1 MSRLGD
7 RRVLARK
14 SLKDQADWRQ
24 LPSGQL
30 QPRSPE
36 DHGMPAL
43 PITASRR
50 FGGRNHQQTALA
62 GLLVAVLA
70 LSITAASVTQEWA
83 MPAAERTPAD
93 AVAVAFAALGLAPAP
108 APAPIKTVTVAA
120 LPAAPVND
128 ASTARPQAVDKC
140 GDFSFAFFSTQ
151 CVKVHKMHKKHTS
164 LRRRAVTT
172 TFKAAVPPKPA
183 AANEHTP
190 TTMRLAA
197 DAKRSGPNA
206 KSSPTMR

>member
-1 MSRLGD
+1 
-7 RRVLARK
+7 
-14 SLKDQADWRQ
+14 
-24 LPSGQL
+24 
-30 QPRSPE
+30 
-36 DHGMPAL
+36 MPAL
-43 PITASRR
+43 PTTVSRHLTR
-50 FGGRNHQQTALA
+50 RNHQQTALA

-70 LSITAASVTQEWA
+70 LGMTVASVTQEWA
-83 MPAAERTPAD
+83 MPAPERTPVD
-93 AVAVAFAALGLAPAP
+93 VVAAAFAALGLAPAP
-108 APAPIKTVTVAA
+108 AQAPAKPVIVAA
-120 LPAAPVND
+120 LPTATMNDAAP
-128 ASTARPQAVDKC
+128 ARSQAEDKC

-151 CVKVHKMHKKHTS
+151 CVKVHKTHTS